1 MALTSAPSPRRRQ
14 PESPGGQRF
23 RYRLACRCRTRL
35 YDGNRKKDVYQSFG
49 IGSYWIVEPD
59 RKRPELTVFELR
71 DGRYA
76 EVAHVTVDEEFRA
89 ERPFN
94 VTIVASALMAL
105 P

>member
-1 MALTSAPSPRRRQ
+1 
-14 PESPGGQRF
+14 
-23 RYRLACRCRTRL
+23 
-35 YDGNRKKDVYQSFG
+35 
-49 IGSYWIVEPD
+49 
-59 RKRPELTVFELR
+59 VFELR

-94 VTIVASALMAL
+94 VTIVPSALMAL